1 MKTNMKYILGSKQ
14 TTKIS
19 LGKHTDDV
27 HFMDKCVENIL
38 HFVWFGKW
46 ERKSEWIQNLY
57 Y

>member
-38 HFVWFGKW
+38 HFVWFGK
-46 ERKSEWIQNLY
+46 
-57 Y
+57 